1 MKVETSAAFLAL
13 LSVAAARPD
22 AIKLF
27 RKGRQVVGASA
38 KFRREVPQEHSHEK
52 FLTGVGAALNLNN
65 VDQVS
70 DPVFALLGNA
80 AAAQGAGQVTD
91 LDCLQQRVADQAFT
105 NAKAANDVEGMTNA
119 LIFRALE
126 RNTGAVGQ
134 ASVLCTSET
143 AKNPEIAALQ
153 QHQDPASDG
162 AAALNKQ
169 ITLDLAVQL
178 ASIGA
183 DPQLAL
189 QSGTFAPGEIGD
201 ATGAGNTCDEADDPE
216 GCIFTQNLLVEDA
229 TADEI
234 DAAVAAGGGNANAG
248 GNANNN
254 NNNANAGNANNAA
267 DDAEED
273 DEDGADDAANDAANS
288 NNNNNS
294 NNNAN
299 AGNASNSTG
308 NASNN
313 NNNNNNA
320 GNANNNAN
328 AGATPTASGNNV
340 NTFTGS
346 VGAPPVPV
354 ISSNAAKP
362 FSVNGAEFLNIGAAI
377 QRACDVQKNQCANAA
392 NSGADASISV
402 SDCDAQ
408 QKQCAAQNTA
418 AKKLRL
424 RAADTG
430 SCGSPAISFG
440 TQKDRASEQAFAPVN
455 TADFNHGS
463 ALKPAVIT
471 DFICSQLASKCK
483 ADAATVS
490 QCEEGAEAANSL
502 QGQAAAD
509 AFNAALGV

>member
-1 MKVETSAAFLAL
+1 MKVETSAVLLAML
-13 LSVAAARPD
+13 GVASARPD
-22 AIKLF
+22 AVKLF
-27 RKGRQVVGASA
+27 RKNRHAVGESA

-52 FLTGVGAALNLNN
+52 FLTGVGAALDLNN

-80 AAAQGAGQVTD
+80 AAAQGAGLVTN

-126 RNTGAVGQ
+126 RNTGSVGL
-134 ASVLCTSET
+134 ASVLCNET

-169 ITLDLAVQL
+169 ITLDLAAQL

-201 ATGAGNTCDEADDPE
+201 ATGAGNTCDVEDDAE

-229 TADEI
+229 SADEI
-234 DAAVAAGGGNANAG
+234 DAAVASAGGNANAG
-248 GNANNN
+248 S
-254 NNNANAGNANNAA
+254 
-267 DDAEED
+267 
-273 DEDGADDAANDAANS
+273 ANS
-288 NNNNNS
+288 NV
-294 NNNAN
+294 
-299 AGNASNSTG
+299 GNSTG
-308 NASNN
+308 NAAADDDDACEDDDAAASNGAASGAAS
-313 NNNNNNA
+313 NA
-320 GNANNNAN
+320 AS
-328 AGATPTASGNNV
+328 GATATSGNNV
-340 NTFTGS
+340 NAFTGS
-346 VGAPPVPV
+346 VGSAPVPV

-362 FSVNGAEFLNIGAAI
+362 FSVNGAEFLNQGAAI
-377 QRACDVQKNQCANAA
+377 QRACDVQKNACANAA

-408 QKQCAAQNTA
+408 QQECVAQQNG
-418 AKKLRL
+418 AKR
-424 RAADTG
+424 RQAAADTG
-430 SCGSPAISFG
+430 DCGSPAISFG
-440 TQKDRASEQAFAPVN
+440 KQEDRPDEDAFAPVD
-455 TADFNHGS
+455 TQDFNHGS

-471 DFICSQLASKCK
+471 DFICSQLGSKCG
-483 ADAATVS
+483 AGDATV
-490 QCEEGAEAANSL
+490 QACNEGAEAANSL
-502 QGQAAAD
+502 SGQAAAD